1 MNDLPSHWANEER
14 DSWDSFWD
22 KLREMPLLYLH
33 GILAQLD
40 RRIAAAVNAEYGAG
54 SWDDYFYD
62 THELGRMARE
72 AGMRVP
78 FRNFEKLCEIVR
90 HKEQQEILQLTGRAA

>member
-1 MNDLPSHWANEER
+1 MNELPSHWASEER

-22 KLREMPLLYLH
+22 KMREMPLLYLH
-33 GILAQLD
+33 GVLDQLD
-40 RRIAAAVNAEYGAG
+40 RRLAAAVDAEYGAG

-62 THELGRMARE
+62 KHELGRMAHQ
-72 AGMRVP
+72 AYMRVP

-90 HKEQQEILQLTGRAA
+90 YKEQQEIMQLTGRAA

>member
-1 MNDLPSHWANEER
+1 MNELPSHWASAER

-22 KLREMPLLYLH
+22 KMREMPLLYLH
-33 GILAQLD
+33 GVLDQLD
-40 RRIAAAVNAEYGAG
+40 RRLAAAVDAEYGAG

-62 THELGRMARE
+62 KHELGRMAQQ
-72 AGMRVP
+72 AYMRVP

-90 HKEQQEILQLTGRAA
+90 YKEQQEILQLTGRAA

>member
-1 MNDLPSHWANEER
+1 MNELPSHWASVER

-22 KLREMPLLYLH
+22 KMREMPLLYLH
-33 GILAQLD
+33 GILDQLD
-40 RRIAAAVNAEYGAG
+40 RRLAAAVDAEYGAG

-62 THELGRMARE
+62 KHELGRMAQQ
-72 AGMRVP
+72 ANMRVP

-90 HKEQQEILQLTGRAA
+90 YKEQQEILQLTGRAA